1 MPTRK
6 EILHEL
12 GARIGK
18 ERRKRGI
25 TLERLAYEMGLSKGN
40 LSNIE
45 KGLRD
50 PRFITLRAIAEGLGV
65 KMSQLLRDLD

>member
-6 EILHEL
+6 EILHRL
-12 GARIGK
+12 GEKIRK
-18 ERRKRGI
+18 ERKKRGI
-25 TLERLAYEMGLSKGN
+25 TLEKLAYEMGLSKGN

-50 PRFITLRAIAEGLGV
+50 PRFITLRAISAGLGV
-65 KMSQLLRDLD
+65 TLSQLMKDLD

>member
-1 MPTRK
+1 
-6 EILHEL
+6 
-12 GARIGK
+12 
-18 ERRKRGI
+18 
-25 TLERLAYEMGLSKGN
+25 MGLSKGN